1 MTRFISLFILKIF
14 SLSVFDLY
22 AEEQIDS
29 VFISDFKMSMQ
40 DINYVGDEILH
51 SSEQSLLKA
60 GIIIGTS
67 LLAMPFDE
75 EARRISQRNVAT
87 LDGDVMSFAN
97 SYGDLLYPAI
107 GTIGAYGLG
116 LAMSDERLRTFSRKT
131 CTSLLVA
138 GVMTTLIKSIIGRS
152 RPFTNQGSQTFTPF
166 TINDA
171 RLSYPSGH
179 TTVAFAMSAS
189 LSRYIDRWWA
199 DVILYG
205 LASGTAYARMHH
217 DRHWLSD
224 TILGGA
230 IGYFAAKWVFD
241 ADKQPSVST
250 SEALIEPTFTP
261 VSMGFVIQ
269 F

>member
-1 MTRFISLFILKIF
+1 MIRFIGLFILMILSF
-14 SLSVFDLY
+14 SGFDIH
-22 AEEQIDS
+22 AQDRIDS
-29 VFISDFKMSMQ
+29 VFISDVEAGLE
-40 DINYVGDEILH
+40 DIELVGDDILH
-51 SSEQSLLKA
+51 SSEQSVLKA

-67 LLAMPFDE
+67 LLAMPLDE
-75 EARRISQRNVAT
+75 EARQMSQRNASA
-87 LDGDVMSFAN
+87 LEGGVMSFAN
-97 SYGDLLYPAI
+97 SYGDLIYPAI

-116 LAMSDERLRTFSRKT
+116 LALSDERLRTFSRKT

-199 DVILYG
+199 DVVLYG
-205 LASGTAYARMHH
+205 VATGTAYARMHH

-230 IGYFAAKWVFD
+230 IGYFATQWVFD
-241 ADKQPSVST
+241 ANEQASAST
-250 SEALIEPTFTP
+250 SEAQIVPIFTP
-261 VSMGFVIQ
+261 ISMGFVIQ

>member
-1 MTRFISLFILKIF
+1 MKRFISLFILKIF

-22 AEEQIDS
+22 AEEQVDS
-29 VFISDFKMSMQ
+29 VFISDFKMSIQ

-51 SSEQSLLKA
+51 SSEQSLFKA
-60 GIIIGTS
+60 GIIIGSS

-230 IGYFAAKWVFD
+230 IGYFATKWVFD